1 MNKLPGNPRKTE
13 PLRDRA
19 HLSPTSLASRSGPF
33 ALPWRTA
40 AKIAIREMAASKS
53 KFVFIALALSVGVG
67 SLAGVRGFGRSFRAM
82 LLSEARTLM
91 AADLSVRVFELPTG
105 EQAKV
110 MDRIVAQGA
119 RRTQISE
126 TVSMLSSGPD
136 APPVLVSI
144 KAVDPAVYPFY
155 GKVGLLPPGRLAD
168 VLQPDTVA
176 VSDDLLIRLELKVGD
191 RVSLGNQS
199 LRIAAVVN
207 TEPDRMSGSLNV
219 GPRVLLSREALD
231 RTGLIQPG
239 SRSAQRH
246 LFRLDPVHQQ
256 VEAVRQELK
265 AAFSDA
271 LITDFRESHPL
282 ITRGLTRSERFLSL
296 ISLIALIVGALGV
309 AATMHSHLQQR
320 LDSIAILKCLGAR
333 TQQIVRIYLA
343 QTLLVGLAGGL
354 LGCVLGIGVQA
365 VFPLLI
371 EKFFAVSPSVHW
383 DGLAALEAITVGLLT
398 AVLFTLPALLS
409 VRRIRPSVILRRDHE
424 SAGDSWSKRW
434 RAPAPW
440 ITGLIIALGIAAM
453 AAWLAGG
460 TPAEAAK
467 TAGIFAGGLL
477 AGLLL
482 LGGVS
487 WGLLRG
493 LRVFLRNPMW
503 KLPSTLRH
511 GMANIYRPGNQAQA
525 VLVSLGVGVMF
536 TLTVFLIQRGL
547 LQQMLASA
555 PPNMPNVFL
564 LNITGRERDGVEA
577 LLRSRKDVQGKPEMV
592 ATIAARLRTVNG
604 TALENLKLEGSM
616 RRFRQARAVSW
627 SAEARPQTEA
637 VQGEWWT
644 PASARAFQEN
654 KVCVLE
660 DTAKAL
666 ALKPGSR
673 LEWTVGGKPVA
684 AAVACVYKSEEVR
697 MGGNMD
703 FVFSPGSLDGLPLQY
718 FATARMSP
726 ASVASFQRASFKQF
740 PSVTVINGADVL
752 EIVQQVVD
760 QIALVVRFISLFSIL
775 AGIIILASSV
785 AATRFRRV
793 KEVAILKTL
802 GASRRRV
809 MATFSVEF
817 LVLGLTAGVLG
828 SALATGFANLLLV
841 KLMEGKSRFDLL
853 PNVIAVVL
861 TAVIATVA
869 GGLASYRIL
878 SQKPLEVLRGE

>member
-1 MNKLPGNPRKTE
+1 MNK
-13 PLRDRA
+13 
-19 HLSPTSLASRSGPF
+19 SS
-33 ALPWRTA
+33 LPWRTA
-40 AKIAIREMAASKS
+40 AKIAIREIAASKS

-91 AADLSVRVFELPTG
+91 AADLSVRVFELPTA
-105 EQAKV
+105 EQTQV

-126 TVSMLSSGPD
+126 TVSMLSAGLSAGPD

-155 GKVGLLPPGRLAD
+155 GQLGLLPPGRLSE
-168 VLQPDTVA
+168 VLRPDTIA
-176 VSDDLLIRLELKVGD
+176 VSSDLLIRLDLKTGD
-191 RVSLGNQS
+191 RVRLGNQEF
-199 LRIAAVVN
+199 RIAAVVD
-207 TEPDRMSGSLNV
+207 TEPDRMAGSLNV

-231 RTGLIQPG
+231 NTGLIKPG

-246 LFRLDPVHQQ
+246 LFRLDPARQE
-256 VEAVRQELK
+256 VEAVRKELK

-271 LITDFRESHPL
+271 LITDFRETHPL
-282 ITRGLTRSERFLSL
+282 ITRGLNRSERFLSL
-296 ISLIALIVGALGV
+296 ISLIALIIGALGV

-333 TQQIVRIYLA
+333 THQIVRIYLA
-343 QTLLVGLAGGL
+343 QTLVVGLAGGL
-354 LGCVLGIGVQA
+354 LGCVVGIGVQA

-371 EKFFAVSPSVHW
+371 EKFFAIRPSTHW
-383 DGLAALEAITVGLLT
+383 DALAALEAITVGLLT
-398 AVLFTLPALLS
+398 AILFTLPALLS
-409 VRRIRPSVILRRDHE
+409 VQRIRPSVILRRDHE
-424 SAGDSWSKRW
+424 SSGDAWSKRW

-440 ITGLIIALGIAAM
+440 ITGLIIALGIAAL

-460 TPAEAAK
+460 SLADATK

-477 AGLLL
+477 VSLLL
-482 LGGVS
+482 MGGVS

-493 LRVFLRNPMW
+493 LKLFLRNPVW

-511 GMANIYRPGNQAQA
+511 GIANIYRPGNQAQA

-564 LNITGRERDGVEA
+564 LNITGRERDGVEE
-577 LLRSRKDVQGKPEMV
+577 LLRSRKEVQGKPEVV

-604 TALENLKLEGSM
+604 AAVENLKLEGPL
-616 RRFRQARAVSW
+616 RRFRQARAVSQ
-627 SAEARPQTEA
+627 SAEARPQTEV
-637 VQGEWWT
+637 VQGAWWT
-644 PASARAFQEN
+644 PESARAFREN
-654 KVCVLE
+654 HVCVIE
-660 DTAKAL
+660 DTAKSL
-666 ALKPGSR
+666 SVKPGSR
-673 LEWTVGGKPVA
+673 LEWTVGGKPIQAV
-684 AAVACVYKSEEVR
+684 VACVYKSEEVR

-703 FVFSPGSLDGLPLQY
+703 FVFSTGSLEGLPLQY
-718 FATARMSP
+718 FAAARMRP
-726 ASVASFQRASFKQF
+726 ASVASFQRASFARF

-817 LVLGLTAGVLG
+817 LVLGLTAGLLG

-841 KLMEGKSRFDLL
+841 SLMDAKSRFDLL
-853 PNVIAVVL
+853 PNVVAVAL
-861 TAVIATVA
+861 SAIIATVS
-869 GGLASYRIL
+869 GWLASYRIL
-878 SQKPLEVLRGE
+878 KQKPLEVLRGE